1 MSARIETAINKIDQ
15 IQQRLDSE
23 LDELTAV
30 LKVQQLLL
38 KDIHEKIKA
47 HNDALRASIEEPK

>member
-15 IQQRLDSE
+15 IQQKLDSE
-23 LDELTAV
+23 IDELTAV

-38 KDIHEKIKA
+38 KDIQEKIKA